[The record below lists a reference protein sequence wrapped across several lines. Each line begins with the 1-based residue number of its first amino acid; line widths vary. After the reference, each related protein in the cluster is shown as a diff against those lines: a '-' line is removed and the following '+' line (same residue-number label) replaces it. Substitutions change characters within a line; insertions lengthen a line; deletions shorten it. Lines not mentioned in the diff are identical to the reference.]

1 MKVGIDSY
9 CYHRFFGEVYPQQRQ
24 PPRRMTLEDFIDRA
38 RQLGVDGV
46 SLESCFIERKDDT
59 GYLES
64 IKARLDANGMDRV
77 YAWGHPDGLEGGK
90 NESELRQLIR
100 QLGHAQRI
108 GAPVM
113 RIVGSSL
120 MFRFEDHQQQLA
132 RLARQLKEAVKAAED
147 HGIKLAIENHIDFTA
162 KEILQLIEEVGSPF
176 LGINFDT
183 GNFAR
188 LLDDPLKGMRLLA
201 RHTLATHIKD
211 LRVNRQAAVDDWY
224 FLSTTP
230 VGQGFIDNLALAR
243 LLKAADYQGFLA
255 MELDF
260 LHPDFNE
267 DEDAAVAE
275 SVRALRAISEQV
287 EREWAAGK
295 AIKAGAR

>member
-9 CYHRFFGEVYPQQRQ
+9 CYHRFFGEVYKQQKQ

-38 RQLGVDGV
+38 QGLGVDGV
-46 SLESCFIERKDDT
+46 SLESCFIPRRDDP

-64 IKARLDANGMDRV
+64 VKARLDGYGLDRV
-77 YAWGHPDGLEGGK
+77 YAWGHPDGLEGGR
-90 NESELRQLIR
+90 NQTEYRDMLAAIR
-100 QLGHAQRI
+100 HAQRI

-120 MFRFEDHQQQLA
+120 MFRFEDHQAQI
-132 RLARQLKEAVKAAED
+132 RQLVVLLREAVQVAAG

-162 KEILQLIEEVGSPF
+162 KEILQLIEEVGSPH
-176 LGINFDT
+176 LGVNFDT

-188 LLDDPLKGMRLLA
+188 LLDDPIKGMELLA

-211 LRVNRQAAVDDWY
+211 LRVNPAAAVDDW
-224 FLSTTP
+224 FFFSSTP
-230 VGQGFIDNLALAR
+230 VGEGFIDNLRLIR
-243 LLKAADYQGFLA
+243 LLKQADYQGFLA

-260 LHPDFNE
+260 LHPDFHD
-267 DEDAAVAE
+267 DEDAAVAA
-275 SVRALRAISEQV
+275 SVAALRRISRTLDGE
-287 EREWAAGK
+287 A
-295 AIKAGAR
+295 